1 MDFRLTFDS
10 WGISMDASDIQRL
23 IDLDHAHV
31 WHPFTQMRGW
41 LEESPLII
49 DRGQDE
55 FIYDIHGK
63 EYIDG
68 ISSLWVTVHGHN
80 RPEINSAIKAQVD
93 KICHSTLLGQASR
106 PSIEVAAYL
115 STIAPGDM
123 PYTFYSDAG
132 STATEIG
139 LKIAYQ
145 YQQQTNNKQR
155 NKFAALNLAYH
166 GDTIGAVSVGGMDLF
181 HGVYR
186 DLLFDAVRLPAPY
199 CYRCELGLERATC
212 DLACAAKAEEI
223 LDQEGE
229 TLAGLIIEPLVQGAA
244 GIVTH
249 PDGYLRRVFEACR
262 RNNIL
267 FIADEVAVGL
277 GRTGKMFA
285 CEWENVTP
293 DILCLGKGLSGGY
306 LPLAATMTTRKVFD
320 GFLGKYEEFKTFFHG
335 HTFTGNPVACAAAL
349 ASLNLYNTDRTLE
362 TLQSKIEK
370 FSDLLSELK
379 SLKHV
384 GEVRQRGFM
393 AGVEL
398 VSDRS
403 TKEPFPPEE
412 LVPHRVIMHA
422 REQGVVIRP
431 LGNVIVLMP
440 ILAVRPEN
448 LNRIVEVTGDS
459 IKKITEG

>member
-1 MDFRLTFDS
+1 MHTPGVVGLLHFCYKEAIAGGVRTDFRLTFDS

-31 WHPFTQMRGW
+31 WHPFTQMQGW
-41 LEESPLII
+41 VEEPPLII
-49 DRGQDE
+49 ERGQDE
-55 FIYDIHGK
+55 FIYDVHGK

-80 RPEINSAIKAQVD
+80 RSEINTAIKEQVD
-93 KICHSTLLGQASR
+93 KICHSTLLGQASP
-106 PSIEVAAYL
+106 PSIEVAARL
-115 STIAPGDM
+115 SAIAPGEM

-145 YQQQTNNKQR
+145 YQQQTGNKHR

-186 DLLFDAVRLPAPY
+186 DLLFGAVRLPAPY
-199 CYRCELGLERATC
+199 CYRCELGLKPDTC
-212 DLACAAKAEEI
+212 NLACAAKAEEI
-223 LDQEGE
+223 LDREAE
-229 TLAGLIIEPLVQGAA
+229 TLAGLIMEPLVQGAA

-249 PDGYLRRVFEACR
+249 PDGYLRRVYDACQ

-293 DILCLGKGLSGGY
+293 DILCLAK
-306 LPLAATMTTRKVFD
+306 A
-320 GFLGKYEEFKTFFHG
+320 
-335 HTFTGNPVACAAAL
+335 
-349 ASLNLYNTDRTLE
+349 
-362 TLQSKIEK
+362 
-370 FSDLLSELK
+370 
-379 SLKHV
+379 
-384 GEVRQRGFM
+384 
-393 AGVEL
+393 
-398 VSDRS
+398 
-403 TKEPFPPEE
+403 
-412 LVPHRVIMHA
+412 
-422 REQGVVIRP
+422 
-431 LGNVIVLMP
+431 
-440 ILAVRPEN
+440 
-448 LNRIVEVTGDS
+448 
-459 IKKITEG
+459 

>member
-1 MDFRLTFDS
+1 ME
-10 WGISMDASDIQRL
+10 ASEIRRL
-23 IDLDHAHV
+23 IELDQAHV

-49 DRGQDE
+49 ERGQDDL
-55 FIYDIHGK
+55 IYDVYGK

-80 RPEINSAIKAQVD
+80 RPEINAAIKAQVD
-93 KICHSTLLGQASR
+93 KICHSTLLGQASP
-106 PSIEVAAYL
+106 PSIEVAAHL
-115 STIAPGDM
+115 SSIAPGEM

-139 LKIAYQ
+139 LKIAFQ
-145 YQQQTNNKQR
+145 YHCQTGNLNR
-155 NKFAALNLAYH
+155 TKFAALNLAYH

-181 HGVYR
+181 HGKYR
-186 DLLFDAVRLPAPY
+186 ALLFDAVRLPAPY
-199 CYRCELGLERATC
+199 CYRCELGLQRETC
-212 DLACAAKAEEI
+212 DMACAAKAEEI
-223 LDQEGE
+223 LDREGE
-229 TLAGLIIEPLVQGAA
+229 TLAGLIMEPLVQGAA

-249 PDGYLRRVFEACR
+249 PDGYLRRVFEACQ
-262 RNNIL
+262 RNGVL

-306 LPLAATMTTRKVFD
+306 LPLAATLTTRKVFD
-320 GFLGKYEEFKTFFHG
+320 GFLGKYEDYKTFFHG

-362 TLQSKIEK
+362 TLQPKIERFTK
-370 FSDLLSELK
+370 LLSELK
-379 SLKHV
+379 SLEHV

-398 VSDRS
+398 VADKDTR
-403 TKEPFPPEE
+403 EIYPPED

-448 LNRIVEVTGDS
+448 LTRVVEVTAES
-459 IKKITEG
+459 VRKITEG